1 MDQPTVGFNF
11 HTRGES
17 PTVKVG
23 GTDYASWATI
33 QYGGSNVTFFV
44 SDAWHLVSLADAIL
58 HAANEYMQTELKP
71 VELESA

>member
-1 MDQPTVGFNF
+1 MYQPTVGFNF

-17 PTVKVG
+17 PTVNVG
-23 GTDYASWATI
+23 GTNYASWATI
-33 QYGGSNVTFFV
+33 QYGGSSVTFFV
-44 SDAWHLVSLADAIL
+44 PDAWHLVSLADAIL